1 MYIRRLC
8 TQFANMISL
17 WNAIWARKIRRN
29 SIFVQCENG
38 SSNCRWT
45 VKTVKE
51 NPFSAFLSPPPPK
64 PLSSIIFPVS
74 GCYTQTLSCTSKTSE
89 NFEFISIERIFQ
101 FIRDIHP
108 FICKTTGMQTIF
120 RFNGNS
126 NSIRKRYGML
136 HTINL
141 LNLFLSSIPFES
153 FRHYNKLI
161 PVLKS
166 AHSSRLSS
174 MSFIIQS
181 SSNAKLL
188 RGMLRHVARR

>member
-1 MYIRRLC
+1 MYKRRLC

-51 NPFSAFLSPPPPK
+51 NPFSAFLSPPPPN
-64 PLSSIIFPVS
+64 LSPPSSFLSLAVILKRWVAQAKHLKIANIF
-74 GCYTQTLSCTSKTSE
+74 
-89 NFEFISIERIFQ
+89 IERIFQ